1 MQIYEPDYL
10 MIAQDGN
17 LGFFIKSGT
26 EIIYSNDLGALGSLD
41 SLDMK
46 TEALNIEMFLNKSD
60 IGDL

>member
-41 SLDMK
+41 MK